1 MTALRKIMPKL
12 PALLIVA
19 VIWFLSSKSTLPVPK
34 GILGFDKF
42 QHLLAYLALAFSV
55 VPWFSPEQRRNH
67 RLRTFLLI
75 VLIASLYGM
84 IDEVHQ
90 FFVPGRDCNV
100 WDWIADT
107 LGAILG
113 AASALLADRLILEA
127 RGADADTRRIRRS
140 GD

>member
-1 MTALRKIMPKL
+1 MMALRKIIPKL
-12 PALLIVA
+12 PALLIIA

-55 VPWFSPEQRRNH
+55 ALWFSPEQRRSH
-67 RLRTFLLI
+67 QLRFFLLI

-84 IDEVHQ
+84 IDEIHQ
-90 FFVPGRDCNV
+90 FFVPGRDCNI
-100 WDWIADT
+100 WDWIADA

-113 AASALLADRLILEA
+113 AAAALLADRLFL
-127 RGADADTRRIRRS
+127 GAQK
-140 GD
+140 G